1 MPIGTVQ
8 WKYYKAIK
16 ALKISL
22 GNLTASLLFAI
33 VFVISQITRRKENIS
48 QDSITTTQKN
58 EQYVNQ
64 VTESETKKENDTE
77 ETMRNLIGN
86 VSNNENLENVIQI
99 PQETILNREVNNGY
113 LLGISG
119 VFLMISIA
127 FFIIFQIRQQKRRMK
142 TSK

>member
-1 MPIGTVQ
+1 MGTVQ

>member
-1 MPIGTVQ
+1 MGTVQ

-16 ALKISL
+16 TLKISL

-33 VFVISQITRRKENIS
+33 AFVISQITRRKENIS
-48 QDSITTTQKN
+48 QDSTTTTQKN

-64 VTESETKKENDTE
+64 VTESETKKENDDE
-77 ETMRNLIGN
+77 ATMRNLIGN

-99 PQETILNREVNNGY
+99 PQETIPNREVNNGY
-113 LLGISG
+113 LLEISG

>member
-1 MPIGTVQ
+1 MGTVQ

-16 ALKISL
+16 TLKISL

-33 VFVISQITRRKENIS
+33 AFVISQITRRKENIS
-48 QDSITTTQKN
+48 QDSTTTTQKN

-64 VTESETKKENDTE
+64 VTETKKENDTE

-99 PQETILNREVNNGY
+99 PQETIPNREVNNGY

>member
-1 MPIGTVQ
+1 MGTVQ

-16 ALKISL
+16 TLKISL

-33 VFVISQITRRKENIS
+33 AFVISQITRRKENIS
-48 QDSITTTQKN
+48 QDSTTTTQKN

-64 VTESETKKENDTE
+64 VTESETKKENDDE
-77 ETMRNLIGN
+77 ATMRNLIGN

-99 PQETILNREVNNGY
+99 PQETIPNREVNNGY